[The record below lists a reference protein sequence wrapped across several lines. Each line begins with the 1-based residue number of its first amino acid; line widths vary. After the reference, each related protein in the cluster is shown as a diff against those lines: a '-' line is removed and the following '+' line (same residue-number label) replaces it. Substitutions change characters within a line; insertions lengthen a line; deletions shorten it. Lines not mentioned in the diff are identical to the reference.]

1 MPAGAST
8 VSDDFMLQEDVKL
21 MVGTGLDAYRLSI
34 SWSRLIPTLYNTPK
48 IIRDF
53 INYAEVCFR
62 EFGDR
67 VLYWNTMNEPNVF
80 TIGGYDQETTPP
92 IRYSP
97 PFCQK
102 YNSSRVHHI
111 LLSHSSVVRLYRRK
125 YKIILPAN
133 DTDEDWA
140 ATQRAH
146 DFFIIESL
154 QDALKQLYLIDA
166 IDENGAITSIGQK
179 MAELPLEPSLSRT
192 LMEANDYGCIPK
204 ALTVAAMLS
213 AETTLLPGW
222 RSTDTK
228 EFITS
233 RCDKSGILA
242 CDSQG
247 QATQDPGAPLPPLG
261 PCHHTPP
268 MNGSGPTPPSKKQQK
283 EFDSFVLPPPDKKG
297 IKPVQSP
304 GPFLLGTFPRYVSP
318 REEILSEP
326 LTQQEIDALGMEKE
340 KLYLL
345 CYLDRD
351 GLTHNMLDNIH
362 AHWKRKRVCK
372 IKCKGVCRVDMDN
385 VCRQLEEKT
394 GGKIIYRRGVYPKL
408 VKRVPEGL
416 TLQQVT
422 EMRKK
427 GRELIPICKL
437 GKNVREAFEECEL
450 VRINCQGLNKSDYR
464 KIGAKLRDLVPCVLL
479 SYLCGEGKIGSRL
492 YQIPQII
499 QRGPMNKITRY

>member
-1 MPAGAST
+1 
-8 VSDDFMLQEDVKL
+8 
-21 MVGTGLDAYRLSI
+21 
-34 SWSRLIPTLYNTPK
+34 
-48 IIRDF
+48 
-53 INYAEVCFR
+53 
-62 EFGDR
+62 
-67 VLYWNTMNEPNVF
+67 
-80 TIGGYDQETTPP
+80 
-92 IRYSP
+92 
-97 PFCQK
+97 
-102 YNSSRVHHI
+102 
-111 LLSHSSVVRLYRRK
+111 
-125 YKIILPAN
+125 
-133 DTDEDWA
+133 
-140 ATQRAH
+140 
-146 DFFIIESL
+146 
-154 QDALKQLYLIDA
+154 
-166 IDENGAITSIGQK
+166 
-179 MAELPLEPSLSRT
+179 
-192 LMEANDYGCIPK
+192 
-204 ALTVAAMLS
+204 
-213 AETTLLPGW
+213 
-222 RSTDTK
+222 
-228 EFITS
+228 
-233 RCDKSGILA
+233 
-242 CDSQG
+242 
-247 QATQDPGAPLPPLG
+247 
-261 PCHHTPP
+261 

-385 VCRQLEEKT
+385 VCRQLEK
-394 GGKIIYRRGVYPKL
+394 GWCVVPFRGRNYNYGTRPRFPLMLWKPVPPVYPKL

-479 SYLCGEGKIGSRL
+479 SYLCGEGKIGIEVSSPIEDSKQSVTSATSLARKSEAECINNVTGSYGERESRWNIL
-492 YQIPQII
+492 TNMTLSDDDSHANCPSEAWNESNGAEDMMDSKSCSD
-499 QRGPMNKITRY
+499 GPSTSVLGSEFPLPNQLPPDQSLGDIVRLWFKKLPSNKVPLPPREKKLLPFL

>member
-1 MPAGAST
+1 M
-8 VSDDFMLQEDVKL
+8 FC
-21 MVGTGLDAYRLSI
+21 I
-34 SWSRLIPTLYNTPK
+34 SFYSKALYNTPK

-102 YNSSRVHHI
+102 YNSSRV
-111 LLSHSSVVRLYRRK
+111 
-125 YKIILPAN
+125 
-133 DTDEDWA
+133 
-140 ATQRAH
+140 
-146 DFFIIESL
+146 ESL

-242 CDSQG
+242 C
-247 QATQDPGAPLPPLG
+247 
-261 PCHHTPP
+261 
-268 MNGSGPTPPSKKQQK
+268 
-283 EFDSFVLPPPDKKG
+283 
-297 IKPVQSP
+297 
-304 GPFLLGTFPRYVSP
+304 
-318 REEILSEP
+318 
-326 LTQQEIDALGMEKE
+326 
-340 KLYLL
+340 
-345 CYLDRD
+345 
-351 GLTHNMLDNIH
+351 
-362 AHWKRKRVCK
+362 
-372 IKCKGVCRVDMDN
+372 
-385 VCRQLEEKT
+385 
-394 GGKIIYRRGVYPKL
+394 IYW
-408 VKRVPEGL
+408 
-416 TLQQVT
+416 
-422 EMRKK
+422 
-427 GRELIPICKL
+427 CC
-437 GKNVREAFEECEL
+437 A
-450 VRINCQGLNKSDYR
+450 
-464 KIGAKLRDLVPCVLL
+464 
-479 SYLCGEGKIGSRL
+479 
-492 YQIPQII
+492 
-499 QRGPMNKITRY
+499 